1 MKGKPVGRRVPRT
14 SIGLDIGSAAVR
26 AMEVRLAGG
35 RWEVRR
41 FAQVGLPP
49 GAVVDGEIRSEE
61 DVAAAVRRLWS
72 EGGFTSRR
80 VILGVSGTRL
90 VVRQADVP
98 DVPEKEMR
106 SALGFRIEDLV
117 PLPAANVEFDFG
129 PIPRGPDGGSD
140 RTIVLAAAHGDVVR
154 THLAVAKAAKLEVS
168 AIDAAPLALLRA
180 LPSSPGGAD
189 LVVTVGSDLSV
200 VAVRHAGVP
209 AFIRILARG
218 GGDITRVL
226 AEATSHNLA
235 AAEAAKRAQTGTWTE
250 PQARAAV
257 DAELRRLVAEVRET
271 AAFFSSR
278 PDAGDPV
285 QRVYLSGGGGLTVGL
300 VDELK
305 ESLGLPVQ
313 LLELPSV
320 DDLVEAGLS
329 ESQATTAAPTSLT
342 ALGLALWP
350 TAEPYSRLDLFPA
363 AVRQA
368 QRRRRQQAA
377 AVLAGVGVVAACG
390 LVSGAKY
397 LELQHVR
404 RQIASDQQQAAALE
418 AKARTYSSL
427 TTLQSDV
434 TTGRS
439 LVQKALQGDVGWL
452 HLLDQIGRVQPA
464 GVTLTNFSGTAS
476 TVAGAQASAPSTA
489 GTLGSV
495 TMQAQFDQQI
505 PQVSNWLVALEK
517 VPGLQDTWV
526 SSVSSPSASGG
537 AHNSGQFAASAA
549 LGAKAASSRAAQV
562 PGGGK

>member
-1 MKGKPVGRRVPRT
+1 
-14 SIGLDIGSAAVR
+14 
-26 AMEVRLAGG
+26 MEVRLSGG

-41 FAQVGLPP
+41 FAQVGLPA
-49 GAVVDGEIRSEE
+49 GAVVDGEVREGE
-61 DVAAAVRRLWS
+61 DVAAALRRLWA
-72 EGGFTSRR
+72 EGGFSSRR
-80 VILGVSGTRL
+80 VVLGVSGTRL

-98 DVPEKEMR
+98 DVPQKEMR

-129 PIPRGPDGGSD
+129 PIPRGSDGDGSD
-140 RTIVLAAAHGDVVR
+140 RTIVLAAAHGDIVR
-154 THLAVAKAAKLEVS
+154 AQLAAARAAKLEVT
-168 AIDAAPLALLRA
+168 AVDAAPLALLRA
-180 LPSSPGGAD
+180 LPPSPGGGSD

-200 VAVRHAGVP
+200 VAVRQAGVP

-235 AAEAAKRAQTGTWTE
+235 VAEAAKRASARTAID

-257 DAELRRLVAEVRET
+257 DAELQRLVAEVRET

-278 PDAGDPV
+278 PDAGQPV
-285 QRVYLSGGGGLTVGL
+285 ERVYLSGGAARTAGLCE
-300 VDELK
+300 EL
-305 ESLGLPVQ
+305 EQSLGLPVQ
-313 LLELPSV
+313 VLELPTV
-320 DDLVEAGLS
+320 DDLVGSGLS
-329 ESQATTAAPTSLT
+329 APQAAVAAPAALT

-368 QRRRRQQAA
+368 QRDRRLRAT
-377 AVLAGVGVVAACG
+377 AVAAGVGVVAVCG
-390 LVSGAKY
+390 LAAGAKY

-404 RQIASDQQQAAALE
+404 QQIASEQQQAAALE

-427 TTLQSDV
+427 TTLQDNVATS
-434 TTGRS
+434 RS
-439 LVQKALQGDVGWL
+439 LAVSALKGDVNWL
-452 HLLDQIGRVQPA
+452 HLLDEIGRVQPA

-476 TVAGAQASAPSTA
+476 TVAGAQVTAPTSASS
-489 GTLGSV
+489 LGSL
-495 TMQAQFDQQI
+495 TMQAQFDQKI
-505 PQVSNWLVALEK
+505 PQVSNWLVALER

-526 SSVSSPSASGG
+526 SSVSSPTGAGSG
-537 AHNSGQFAASAA
+537 HNSGQFAATAT
-549 LGAKAASSRAAQV
+549 LGSKAGSKRAKQL